1 MLLFFV
7 VRQVDRVE
15 GPVGRGHVADEG
27 PRGLGLKDRGGL
39 SSSNLGSGVCVTVCV
54 CFRGGKLRGD
64 GGHGVLSGGL
74 ADHRGHGGG
83 DGGVLSIG
91 SCRAAAARTTTT
103 TASGPS
109 LSGNAAAIGITTIGG
124 AIVVGRH
131 FDPLSLHDDVN
142 VEGALQNCK
151 WRRSNNA

>member
-54 CFRGGKLRGD
+54 
-64 GGHGVLSGGL
+64 GVSEGE
-74 ADHRGHGGG
+74 
-83 DGGVLSIG
+83 
-91 SCRAAAARTTTT
+91 SC
-103 TASGPS
+103 
-109 LSGNAAAIGITTIGG
+109 
-124 AIVVGRH
+124 
-131 FDPLSLHDDVN
+131 
-142 VEGALQNCK
+142 EGMEAMV
-151 WRRSNNA
+151 S